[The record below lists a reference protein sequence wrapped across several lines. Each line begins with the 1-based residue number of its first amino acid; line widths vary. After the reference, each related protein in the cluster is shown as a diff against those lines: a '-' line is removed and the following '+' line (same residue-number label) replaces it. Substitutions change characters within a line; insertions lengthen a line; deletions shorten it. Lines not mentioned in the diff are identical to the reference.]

1 MKTGLIL
8 YFVGNDAG
16 KDLDGGA
23 MLEQMSDLAD
33 RVEIVSG
40 NSGHFD
46 VHDAWWALTARGM
59 HRIVC
64 RIAELTDSGTVRLTA
79 GELRLCG

>member
-1 MKTGLIL
+1 MKTGLIV
-8 YFVGNDAG
+8 YIVGNDAE
-16 KDLDGGA
+16 KDLDNA
-23 MLEQMSDLAD
+23 IPDQMSDLAD
-33 RVEIVSG
+33 RVEFVSE